1 MAYNQNVINRILGAA
16 RARDV
21 AKVEELWLELQSEG
35 PVGPLDPFLETAR
48 EVAERGEREKAAE
61 LLLLLRDDLK
71 AQGRDNDLL
80 EVMRRAVLYSARVKG
95 VRDELVELFR
105 KRYADR
111 PGFEVVLSRTGILS
125 DGVLQDAVRQL
136 DQVFAYDVGD
146 FVFHARGWGVGKVVE
161 VYPEASEFI
170 IDFARNR
177 GARMEAGMA
186 QMALQR
192 RSADDL
198 DVMLWTDKDRVR
210 RLAEEDPLKLLK
222 SALESSSGKLQSRD
236 LREKLTDILDKGAW
250 TKFWARAKKLAKDD
264 PRIEIG
270 AAPRS
275 IISVREAPL
284 SRDEEVIQSIKRLR
298 AFGEILEIAR
308 RELVELKREGRTAD
322 SPPWLPDVLETLG
335 KNHGKA
341 GTPTQRACRLE
352 LTLLKE
358 EVAQL
363 WPALTPGVTPGGAA
377 TLDPDTGEVVDAGV
391 SPQVKEALEGL
402 EGAELPPVLK
412 QMVIPDYRRRAVE
425 VSALVLERAR
435 AQETLVAVLLDPA
448 PQTWDEAVVGLKKL
462 SMDEAILEACRRV
475 FIKPTDYPDSFSA
488 LARLHLHNRGD
499 ILSPERT
506 QTEFLAKVIQLLDA
520 LTLDLRATSDKNEKK
535 ELKSSLDSL
544 RAILNDKSQR
554 AIGQVIENGSE
565 DEVRRILQLVRQS
578 PSVTPTV
585 IRATENFIVH
595 CFPELLGTVVA
606 QPRPEEHETTFV
618 LYTTAEGR
626 RRREHELH
634 KLLEVDM
641 PAITIEIGKA
651 LEFGDI
657 SENAELDAARERQ
670 QRLAEQVKRIQQEL
684 ERAVVIDP
692 SIVETDEVR
701 VGTRVQ
707 VEHLETI
714 RDHTYT
720 ILGPWDLDEEDP
732 TIISHLSPMA
742 QGLLGKAAGEEASVK
757 LPDGTH
763 ASYKVKA
770 IEKAVMQQQQA

>member
-21 AKVEELWLELQSEG
+21 AKVEEMWVELQSAG
-35 PVGPLDPFLETAR
+35 PIGPLDPFLETAR

-71 AQGRDNDLL
+71 AQDRDTDLL

-95 VRDELVELFR
+95 VRDELVELYR
-105 KRYADR
+105 KRYSER

-125 DGVLQDAVRQL
+125 DGVLQEAVKQL

-161 VYPEASEFI
+161 VYPEAGEFV

-186 QMALQR
+186 QSALQR
-192 RSADDL
+192 RSPDDL

-210 RLAEEDPLKLLK
+210 RLAEEDPLKLLR
-222 SALESSSGKLQSRD
+222 SALESSGGKLQSRD
-236 LREKLTDILDKGAW
+236 LREKLTDILDKNSW

-275 IISVREAPL
+275 IVSLREAPL
-284 SRDEEVIQSIKRLR
+284 SRDDETAQTLKRLR
-298 AFGEILEIAR
+298 AFGEILETAR
-308 RELVELKREGRTAD
+308 RELIELKREGRTGEP
-322 SPPWLPDVLETLG
+322 PPWLADALENLK

-341 GTPTQRACRLE
+341 GAPGQRACALE
-352 LTLLKE
+352 LALFKD
-358 EVAQL
+358 EVAQV
-363 WPALTPGVTPGGAA
+363 WPALVPDTTPSGAPK
-377 TLDPDTGEVVDAGV
+377 LDPDTGEVADPGV
-391 SPQVKEALEGL
+391 GPQVREALDGL
-402 EGAELPPVLK
+402 VGTALPPVLK
-412 QMVIPDYRRRAVE
+412 LMVVADYRRRTVE
-425 VSALVLERAR
+425 MSGLILDRAK
-435 AQETLVAVLLDPA
+435 AEETLVAVLLDPA
-448 PQTWDEAVVGLKKL
+448 PQTWDEAVVALKKL
-462 SMDEAILEACRRV
+462 ALDGAIVEACKKV
-475 FIKPTDYPDSFSA
+475 FIKPTDYPDAYAA
-488 LARLHLHNRGD
+488 LARLHLHNKGD
-499 ILSPERT
+499 ILGERT
-506 QTEFLAKVIQLLDA
+506 RTEFLAKVIQLLDA
-520 LTLDLRATSDKNEKK
+520 LTLDLRATSDKQEKAQ
-535 ELKSSLDSL
+535 LKSTLDSL
-544 RAILNDKSQR
+544 RAILNDKGQR

-578 PSVTPTV
+578 PSVTPTI
-585 IRATENFIVH
+585 IRATENFVVH
-595 CFPELLGTVVA
+595 VFPELLATVVA
-606 QPRPEEHETTFV
+606 APRPEEEEKTFV
-618 LYTTAEGR
+618 LYTTSEGR
-626 RRREHELH
+626 RKREQELH

-692 SIVETDEVR
+692 SKVETDEVR

-707 VEHLETI
+707 VEHLETV
-714 RDHTYT
+714 RDYTYT

-732 TIISHLSPMA
+732 TIVSHLSPMA
-742 QGLLGKAAGEEASVK
+742 QGLLGKAPGEEASVK
-757 LPDGTH
+757 LPDGTR
-763 ASYKVKA
+763 ASYKIKA
-770 IEKAVMQQQQA
+770 IERAVLQPQS